1 MNKKQISLVGF
12 SIFLLITIAVTVYFT
27 KYKTTC
33 LKNADYRIALF
44 VPAVHPAMDEIIQG
58 FKETITNASKKCYA
72 FDEYNANGNSTLL
85 RAQADEIIQH
95 NYDLVFTI
103 GAKCSQT
110 IFELG
115 KKRQS
120 MVPQIFSAID
130 DPISMGLITSLQAP
144 GGRVT
149 GITAT
154 TLYEQQVD
162 ALLRVK
168 PMVKNILLVY
178 DPAHGTGLE
187 KTREEFER
195 ILREKGITLHTIEV
209 AHSNEIAQKVPSFLN
224 GIDVVLM
231 LTDHTVCSGIDSLIT
246 LCGRHGITLY
256 ASDLNS
262 GDKGASLSFG
272 VREYDYGM
280 LSAQLAKQILEEKKS
295 PASIPVSGPQKQYL
309 KINTKTMD
317 AQGLHLT
324 KEELDRYAQEGDIII

>member
-1 MNKKQISLVGF
+1 MNNKQISIISFSVLVLVAIAG
-12 SIFLLITIAVTVYFT
+12 ITYYSQ
-27 KYKTTC
+27 YKTSC
-33 LKNADYRIALF
+33 SKNADYRVAIFA
-44 VPAVHPAMDEIIQG
+44 PAVHPSMDEIISG

-95 NYDLVFTI
+95 KYDLVFTI

-110 IFELG
+110 IFELS

-130 DPISMGLITSLQAP
+130 DPISMGLVASLQAP
-144 GGRVT
+144 GGQVT
-149 GITAT
+149 GVTAT
-154 TLYEQQVD
+154 TLYEQQID

-168 PMVKNILLVY
+168 PTVKNILLVY

-187 KTREEFER
+187 KNRVEFER
-195 ILREKGITLHTIEV
+195 VLRAKNITLHTIEV
-209 AHSNEIAQKVPSFLN
+209 AHPNEIAQRVPSFLN
-224 GIDVVLM
+224 GIDVVLV
-231 LTDHTVCSGIDSLIT
+231 LTDHTIVSGIDNLIT

-256 ASDLNS
+256 TSELNS
-262 GDKGASLSFG
+262 ADKGAALSFG

-280 LSAQLAKQILEEKKS
+280 LGAQLAKRILEDKQS
-295 PASIPVSGPQKQYL
+295 PASIPVLGTQKQYL

-317 AQGLHLT
+317 KQGLHLT
-324 KEELDRYAQEGDIII
+324 KEELDQCAQKGDILI

>member
-1 MNKKQISLVGF
+1 MKLIHALLSISLLV
-12 SIFLLITIAVTVYFT
+12 SIAGIVYFA

-33 LKNADYRIALF
+33 LKNADYRVAIF
-44 VPAVHPAMDEIIQG
+44 VPAVHPAMDEIVRG
-58 FKETITNASKKCYA
+58 FKETITDASKKCYA

-103 GAKCSQT
+103 GAKCAQT
-110 IFELG
+110 IFELSR
-115 KKRQS
+115 KRQS
-120 MVPQIFSAID
+120 LVPQIFSAID
-130 DPISMGLITSLQAP
+130 DPLSMGLIASLQAP
-144 GGRVT
+144 GGQVT

-154 TLYEQQVD
+154 TLYEQQIN
-162 ALLRVK
+162 ALLHVK
-168 PMVKNILLVY
+168 PAVKNVLLVY

-187 KTREEFER
+187 KNREEFEH
-195 ILREKGITLHTIEV
+195 ILHAKNITLHAIEV
-209 AHSNEIAQKVPSFLN
+209 AHPNEIAQKVPSFLN

-262 GDKGASLSFG
+262 GDKGAALAFG

-280 LSAQLAKQILEEKKS
+280 LGAQLAKRILEEKES

-317 AQGLHLT
+317 KQGLHLT
-324 KEELDRYAQEGDIII
+324 KAELDQCAQEGDIII

>member
-12 SIFLLITIAVTVYFT
+12 GILSLITIAGIVYFT

-33 LKNADYRIALF
+33 SKNADYRVAIF
-44 VPAVHPAMDEIIQG
+44 VPAVHPAMDEIVRG
-58 FKETITNASKKCYA
+58 FTETITDASKKCYA

-110 IFELG
+110 IFELS

-120 MVPQIFSAID
+120 LVPQIFSAID
-130 DPISMGLITSLQAP
+130 DPIAMGIIASLQAP
-144 GGRVT
+144 GGHVT
-149 GITAT
+149 GVTAT

-168 PMVKNILLVY
+168 PTVKNILLVY

-187 KTREEFER
+187 TTKEEFER
-195 ILREKGITLHTIEV
+195 VLRAKDITLHTIEV
-209 AHSNEIAQKVPSFLN
+209 AHPNEIAQKVPSFLN

-262 GDKGASLSFG
+262 GDKGAALSFG

-280 LSAQLAKQILEEKKS
+280 LSAHLAKRILEEKQS
-295 PASIPVSGPQKQYL
+295 PASISVFGPQKQYL

-317 AQGLHLT
+317 KQGLHLT
-324 KEELDRYAQEGDIII
+324 KEALDQLVQEGSIII

>member
-1 MNKKQISLVGF
+1 MNNKQISLISF
-12 SIFLLITIAVTVYFT
+12 SILVLIAIAATLYYT
-27 KYKTTC
+27 KYKTIC
-33 LKNADYRIALF
+33 LKNADYRVAIFA
-44 VPAVHPAMDEIIQG
+44 PAVHPAMDEIVRG
-58 FKETITNASKKCYA
+58 FKETITDTSKKCYV

-103 GAKCSQT
+103 GAKCAQT
-110 IFELG
+110 VFELS

-120 MVPQIFSAID
+120 LVPQIFSAID
-130 DPISMGLITSLQAP
+130 DPISMGLIASLEAP
-144 GGRVT
+144 GGQVT

-154 TLYEQQVD
+154 TLYEQQID

-168 PMVKNILLVY
+168 PTVKNILLVY

-187 KTREEFER
+187 KNRAEFER
-195 ILREKGITLHTIEV
+195 ILHAKNIALRTIEV
-209 AHSNEIAQKVPSFLN
+209 AHPNEIAQKVPSFLN

-262 GDKGASLSFG
+262 GDKGAALAFG

-280 LSAQLAKQILEEKKS
+280 LGAQLAKRILEEKQS
-295 PASIPVSGPQKQYL
+295 PASIPVSGPHKQYL
-309 KINTKTMD
+309 KINTKTMNK
-317 AQGLHLT
+317 QGLPLT
-324 KEELDRYAQEGDIII
+324 QAELDHCAQEGDMII